1 MRLEI
6 LKTLTVALAILLAA
20 CGSGRGS
27 GSGGYY
33 KDDGPPAQIPA
44 NIDRIPDATPRI
56 EPLARG
62 PNRPYTV
69 MGQHFVP
76 DTTDRPYR
84 VRGIASWYGRRYHG
98 RQTSNG
104 ERYDMFAMTAAH
116 TTLPIPSYV
125 RVTSTSNGRSVI
137 VRINDRGPF
146 LRSRVIDLSYVA
158 AHRLG
163 IIGTGSG
170 EVIVE
175 RITPAQIRA
184 GTWNNNPAAH
194 ASSASQTPQI
204 PVAASVAARSSDS
217 GAGAGTGPVYLQIG
231 AFRESANAKTFAHR
245 AAGAI
250 STNLPIQ
257 IDETASDVYRV
268 RIGPFGDR
276 EQALRAIPA
285 IEQALGLTPT
295 ISVP

>member
-1 MRLEI
+1 MSRSI
-6 LKTLTVALAILLAA
+6 LQTLIVALAILLAA
-20 CGSGRGS
+20 CGGGRGS

-33 KDDGPPAQIPA
+33 KDDGPPDRVPA
-44 NIDRIPDATPRI
+44 NIDKIPDATPRI

-76 DTTDRPYR
+76 DTTDKPYR

-116 TTLPIPSYV
+116 TTLPIPSYA
-125 RVTSTSNGRSVI
+125 RVTNTSNGRSVI

-184 GTWNNNPAAH
+184 GTWNNTQ
-194 ASSASQTPQI
+194 SARSATINESQQVA
-204 PVAASVAARSSDS
+204 VAAAMAPPRRDETAS
-217 GAGAGTGPVYLQIG
+217 TGPVYLQIG
-231 AFRESANAKTFAHR
+231 AFREAINARTFAQR
-245 AAGAI
+245 AAGTMP
-250 STNLPIQ
+250 TNLPIQ
-257 IDETASDVYRV
+257 VDETGVDVYRV
-268 RIGPFGDR
+268 RVGPFGSR
-276 EQALRAIPA
+276 EQALQAIPA
-285 IEQALGLTPT
+285 IEQTLGLTPT
-295 ISVP
+295 VSLP

>member
-1 MRLEI
+1 MSRAI
-6 LKTLTVALAILLAA
+6 LKTLTVALAILLVA
-20 CGSGRGS
+20 CGGGRGS

-33 KDDGPPAQIPA
+33 KDDGPPARVPA

-184 GTWNNNPAAH
+184 GTWNNNT
-194 ASSASQTPQI
+194 ASRASTASQAPQS
-204 PVAASVAARSSDS
+204 PVTRSSDS
-217 GAGAGTGPVYLQIG
+217 RAGAGTGQVYLQIG
-231 AFRESANAKTFAHR
+231 AFRESANARTFAQR

-257 IDETASDVYRV
+257 IDETAADVYRV
-268 RIGPFGDR
+268 RVGPFGDR
-276 EQALRAIPA
+276 EQAMRAIPA
-285 IEQALGLTPT
+285 IEQSLGLTPT
-295 ISVP
+295 ISLP

>member
-1 MRLEI
+1 
-6 LKTLTVALAILLAA
+6 VALAVLLVA
-20 CGSGRGS
+20 CGGGRGSGS

-33 KDDGPPAQIPA
+33 KDDGPPARIPS
-44 NIDRIPDATPRI
+44 NIDRIPDAVPRV

-116 TTLPIPSYV
+116 TTLPIPSYA
-125 RVTSTSNGRSVI
+125 RVTNTSNGRSVI

-175 RITPAQIRA
+175 RITPAQIRS
-184 GTWNNNPAAH
+184 GTWGDNATARPPAPSQAPPVPVVASFATPGYES
-194 ASSASQTPQI
+194 ASS
-204 PVAASVAARSSDS
+204 
-217 GAGAGTGPVYLQIG
+217 GPVYLQIG
-231 AFRESANAKTFAHR
+231 AFRESANARSFAQR
-245 AAGAI
+245 AAGTM

-257 IDETASDVYRV
+257 IDETTADVHRV
-268 RIGPFGDR
+268 RVGPFGSR

-285 IEQALGLTPT
+285 IEQALGITPT
-295 ISVP
+295 ISGP